1 VEKLLINILA
11 KTIEDFKGIPLI
23 NFFLTLA
30 KALLLN
36 NSIMNS
42 FCKYLLIILGLAV
55 LGFILWYFS
64 SIVAYILIAAVL
76 ALIGGPVVDLL
87 DMVKIRKF
95 KIPKALSALITVI
108 LLWALVVTFFRIFV
122 PLIANQ
128 TNELSQ
134 IDKDAVFNLFEKP
147 INWLEN
153 TYNSYNLGGD
163 KMHDFDE
170 FIDSKIRSVLNI
182 SFITDFFSS
191 IFGTLGNI
199 FVAIFAISF
208 ILFFFLKDQ
217 SMFTN
222 SVVLLVPQKHETSVR
237 HAIESTQKL
246 LMRYFIGICVE
257 ITVVLIAIT
266 IGMTIVGLGFKRALV
281 IGLIAGLFNVIPY
294 LGPWLGGIIGIIIGI
309 ANNLDMDLRTEL
321 LPMIGFMLLV
331 ILIVQII
338 DNNLLQPLIFSSSV
352 KAHPLEIFLVIIIAG
367 TLAGITGM
375 ILAIPAYTVIK
386 VFAKEFFNQI
396 RVVKKITENI

>member
-1 VEKLLINILA
+1 
-11 KTIEDFKGIPLI
+11 
-23 NFFLTLA
+23 
-30 KALLLN
+30 
-36 NSIMNS
+36 MNS
-42 FCKYLLIILGLAV
+42 FCKYLLIVIGLAV
-55 LGFILWYFS
+55 LGYILWYFS

-87 DMVKIRKF
+87 NKVKIRKF
-95 KIPKALSALITVI
+95 RIPKALSAGITVI
-108 LLWALVVTFFRIFV
+108 LLWVLVITFFRIFV

-128 TNELSQ
+128 TNELSR
-134 IDKDAVFNLFEKP
+134 IDTGAIYQLFEKP

-153 TYNSYNLGGD
+153 IYNNYNLGGD
-163 KMHDFDE
+163 ETHNFDE
-170 FIDSKIRSVLNI
+170 FINSRIKSVMNI
-182 SFITDFFSS
+182 SFITKFFSS

-222 SVVLLVPQKHETSVR
+222 SLVLLIPQKHETSVR

-257 ITVVLIAIT
+257 ITAVMIAIT
-266 IGMTIVGLGFKRALV
+266 IGMTIVGLGFTHALV
-281 IGLIAGLFNVIPY
+281 IGLVIGLLNVIPY
-294 LGPWLGGIIGIIIGI
+294 LGPWLGGIIGIIIGV
-309 ANNLDMDLRTEL
+309 ANNLGMDLRTEM
-321 LPMIGFMLLV
+321 LPMAGYMLLV

-352 KAHPLEIFLVIIIAG
+352 KAHPLEIFLVIMIAG
-367 TLAGITGM
+367 TLAGIPGM
-375 ILAIPAYTVIK
+375 ILAVPIYTVFR
-386 VFAKEFFNQI
+386 VFAKEFFNTI
-396 RVVKKITENI
+396 RVVKKITEDI